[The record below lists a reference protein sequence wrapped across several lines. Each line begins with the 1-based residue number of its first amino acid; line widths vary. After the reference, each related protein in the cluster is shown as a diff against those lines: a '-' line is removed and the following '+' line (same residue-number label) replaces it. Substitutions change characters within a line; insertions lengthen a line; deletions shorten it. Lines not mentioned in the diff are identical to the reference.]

1 VTTVRFLDLA
11 RRIAT
16 HRDELEKAIAGVL
29 DRGLL
34 VLGAEVERFESRWAG
49 YCGTAH
55 CVGVGSGTDAIAL
68 ALEGLG
74 IRPGDEVVAPAN
86 TCIPTIVGIELSGA
100 APVLADVD
108 PQTFT
113 LDPSAFER
121 CIGERTKAVVL
132 VHLYGQ
138 CGDVQGIRRV
148 ASAHGV
154 KILEDAAQAHGS
166 EFDGRRAG
174 GLADAAAFSFYPTKN
189 LGALGDAGAVVT
201 DDAEVAT
208 YVRTARMFGERERNN
223 SVRRGRNSRLDE
235 MQAAVLLA
243 LLPHLD
249 AATARRRVVA
259 DTYRETL
266 RMIELTLPLEAEG
279 RRHVYHL
286 YVVRTRRRDDLRR
299 ALAEQG
305 IETLIHYPRAVHQ
318 HAAYVHLARPG
329 ELDVSEALSREV
341 LSLPLYPELVDAE
354 IAAVAGAV
362 RRAAQVA
369 VA

>member
-1 VTTVRFLDLA
+1 VTTVPFLDLA
-11 RRIAT
+11 RRVAA
-16 HRDELEKAIAGVL
+16 HRDDLAQAIARVL

-34 VLGAEVERFESRWAG
+34 VLGAEVERFESLWAD
-49 YCGTAH
+49 YCGAAH

-68 ALEGLG
+68 ALAGLG
-74 IRPGDEVVAPAN
+74 IGPGDEVVAPAN

-108 PQTFT
+108 AQTFT

-138 CGDVQGIRRV
+138 CAHVERV
-148 ASAHGV
+148 RAIASAHGV
-154 KILEDAAQAHGS
+154 KVLEDAAQAHGS
-166 EFDGRRAG
+166 EFAGRRAG
-174 GLADAAAFSFYPTKN
+174 SLADAAAFSFYPTKN

-201 DDAEVAT
+201 DDAEVAE
-208 YVRTARMFGERERNN
+208 YVRAARMFGERVRND

-235 MQAAVLLA
+235 LQAAVLLVF
-243 LLPHLD
+243 LEHLD
-249 AATARRRVVA
+249 EATERRRAVA
-259 DTYRETL
+259 DAYGEAL
-266 RMIELTLPLEAEG
+266 RTIDLTLPLEAER

-286 YVVRTRRRDDLRR
+286 YVVRTRLRDDLRR
-299 ALAEQG
+299 ALAEDG
-305 IETLIHYPRAVHQ
+305 IETLIHYPRPVHQ

-341 LSLPLYPELVDAE
+341 LSLPLYPELADAE
-354 IAAVAGAV
+354 IAAVTGAV
-362 RRAAQVA
+362 RRAAEVA